1 MTYVCRPID
10 LTTIK
15 RKVETGEIRSTL
27 EFRRDLMLMFTN
39 AMMYNQP
46 EHDVYKMAMT
56 MYDDVMKSIE
66 VCSSPV
72 CRF

>member
-1 MTYVCRPID
+1 
-10 LTTIK
+10 
-15 RKVETGEIRSTL
+15 
-27 EFRRDLMLMFTN
+27 MLMFTN

-72 CRF
+72 CRL